1 MVFRRTILLNISFS
15 GTDGSKT
22 ETDSSGR
29 EEEGNLFVKLLQNQ
43 VLNYNH
49 SPKSSSPRERKRDK
63 ARPASP
69 APDYGLPLP
78 RVSSPAKQPSSLLIP
93 LASRRHVSKSI
104 SSLADPAMETLT
116 KKMSGSSLEL
126 RTSPT
131 LPSIPVPDYDGGDTK
146 QPSPKTRVTRVSKSS
161 ERDVWGHVDRY
172 RGEEEGDLVK
182 KQNQARDTKTKSFVA
197 PTETLKEVIK
207 HRPPVSEVVKEIAKE
222 SERDKARQRERE
234 MMTREAER
242 EFGDER
248 DDEGRTLHCD
258 DIFF

>member
-1 MVFRRTILLNISFS
+1 M
-15 GTDGSKT
+15 
-22 ETDSSGR
+22 
-29 EEEGNLFVKLLQNQ
+29 
-43 VLNYNH
+43 LNYNH

-146 QPSPKTRVTRVSKSS
+146 QTSPKTRVTRVSKSS

-172 RGEEEGDLVK
+172 RGGEEGKIVK
-182 KQNQARDTKTKSFVA
+182 KQNQERDTKTKSFVA

-248 DDEGRTLHCD
+248 DDEGRTD
-258 DIFF
+258 DIVM

>member
-1 MVFRRTILLNISFS
+1 MLNISLS

-49 SPKSSSPRERKRDK
+49 SPKSSSPRERRRDK

-78 RVSSPAKQPSSLLIP
+78 RVSSPTKQPSSLLIP
-93 LASRRHVSKSI
+93 LATRRHVSKSI

-126 RTSPT
+126 RTSPP
-131 LPSIPVPDYDGGDTK
+131 LPSIPVPDYEGGDTK
-146 QPSPKTRVTRVSKSS
+146 PSPKARVTRVSRSS
-161 ERDVWGHVDRY
+161 ERDVWGHVERY
-172 RGEEEGDLVK
+172 RGGDEGDLVK
-182 KQNQARDTKTKSFVA
+182 KQHQSRDTKTKSFVA

-248 DDEGRTLHCD
+248 DDEGRTLHCEALY
-258 DIFF
+258 